1 MEWIYGVG
9 CGAGRDRDRNT
20 RPGPDRLSTGT
31 WPGRDVGLR
40 CMRMEGDHCMGCP
53 KRWCWRSPGGGRVG
67 PLTILSSLSLS
78 SHCFSISLSFF
89 YQSAVFPPP
98 PAFFP
103 FPSPGLSQ
111 ERPEATAALGCAV
124 AAPCSLT
131 RGGRSHGSL
140 GLRGGYSAAPSQ
152 EGAEA
157 TAALGCAVAAPAA
170 VRSGGAAILAA
181 LPAARGAA
189 LLARGAGRPF
199 CHSWQLGL
207 GGSRQREP
215 SGLGVPGRLPVP

>member
-1 MEWIYGVG
+1 
-9 CGAGRDRDRNT
+9 
-20 RPGPDRLSTGT
+20 
-31 WPGRDVGLR
+31 
-40 CMRMEGDHCMGCP
+40 MEGDHCTGHP
-53 KRWCWRSPGGGRVG
+53 KRWGRRSPGEGRGG

-78 SHCFSISLSFF
+78 SHCFLPS
-89 YQSAVFPPP
+89 
-98 PAFFP
+98 P
-103 FPSPGLSQ
+103 FPSLPLGAPSSRQGMLSCPVPACPLPQAWRGPPGLSQ

-124 AAPCSLT
+124 APP
-131 RGGRSHGSL
+131 
-140 GLRGGYSAAPSQ
+140 APSQ

-215 SGLGVPGRLPVP
+215 SGLGVPGRFPVP